1 MKFEAILQQLSFC
14 FRYAFLNKDIALTM
28 APQSNVAN
36 IVVFQLGSSFVET
49 IPNPS
54 IGKFDHYGGI
64 SNWGRPWFSTV
75 S

>member
-14 FRYAFLNKDIALTM
+14 FGQAFLNKDIALTM
-28 APQSNVAN
+28 APQSNIAN

-54 IGKFDHYGGI
+54 IDKFDHYGGI
-64 SNWGRPWFSTV
+64 SNWGRP
-75 S
+75 